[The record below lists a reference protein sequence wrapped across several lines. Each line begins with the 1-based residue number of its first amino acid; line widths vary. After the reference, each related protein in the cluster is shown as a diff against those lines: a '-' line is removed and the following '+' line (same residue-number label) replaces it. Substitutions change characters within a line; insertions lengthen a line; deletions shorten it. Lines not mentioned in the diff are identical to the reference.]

1 MYNFSLFIQKSTHNY
16 IQSQNYQHPAAAA
29 QNSFWNT
36 PHQQYQTLPNL
47 SRNYNNA
54 NHWNPGSQQQ
64 SQQNHPQQHRSSNT
78 NVSNNGN
85 HPSHVKV
92 KVIDGDDLP
101 MVISLPNLP
110 RITLSDLKRQL
121 PSNYKSYNAR
131 YYVGS
136 VQNNERCWL
145 GLTGDDAE
153 LPLNNGMIE
162 VKVMK

>member
-1 MYNFSLFIQKSTHNY
+1 M
-16 IQSQNYQHPAAAA
+16 
-29 QNSFWNT
+29 
-36 PHQQYQTLPNL
+36 

-54 NHWNPGSQQQ
+54 NHWAGSQQQ
-64 SQQNHPQQHRSSNT
+64 QHPQQQQQHPQQHPHQQQHPQHRSN

-85 HPSHVKV
+85 PSLVKV
-92 KVIDGDDLP
+92 KVTDGDDYP

-110 RITLSDLKRQL
+110 QITLSDLKRQL

-131 YYVGS
+131 YYVAS
-136 VQNNERCWL
+136 IQNNERCWL
-145 GLTGDDAE
+145 GISGDDAE

>member
-1 MYNFSLFIQKSTHNY
+1 MCNPSL
-16 IQSQNYQHPAAAA
+16 
-29 QNSFWNT
+29 
-36 PHQQYQTLPNL
+36 
-47 SRNYNNA
+47 
-54 NHWNPGSQQQ
+54 
-64 SQQNHPQQHRSSNT
+64 
-78 NVSNNGN
+78 
-85 HPSHVKV
+85 VKV
-92 KVIDGDDLP
+92 KVLTDDSSEIP
-101 MVISLPNLP
+101 MVISLQNLP

>member
-1 MYNFSLFIQKSTHNY
+1 M
-16 IQSQNYQHPAAAA
+16 
-29 QNSFWNT
+29 
-36 PHQQYQTLPNL
+36 PNL

-85 HPSHVKV
+85 NPSHVKV

>member
-1 MYNFSLFIQKSTHNY
+1 M
-16 IQSQNYQHPAAAA
+16 
-29 QNSFWNT
+29 
-36 PHQQYQTLPNL
+36 PNL

-85 HPSHVKV
+85 NPSHVKV
-92 KVIDGDDLP
+92 KVIDGDKKDDLP
-101 MVISLPNLP
+101 MVFSLPNLP

-131 YYVGS
+131 YYVAS

-145 GLTGDDAE
+145 GITEDDQE

-162 VKVMK
+162 VKLMK

>member
-1 MYNFSLFIQKSTHNY
+1 MG
-16 IQSQNYQHPAAAA
+16 
-29 QNSFWNT
+29 
-36 PHQQYQTLPNL
+36 

-54 NHWNPGSQQQ
+54 NHWNPGSQQQQ

-85 HPSHVKV
+85 NPSHVKV
-92 KVIDGDDLP
+92 KVINGDDLP

-131 YYVGS
+131 YYVAS
-136 VQNNERCWL
+136 VQNNERC
-145 GLTGDDAE
+145 
-153 LPLNNGMIE
+153 
-162 VKVMK
+162 